1 MKSIP
6 NEDTACPA
14 YVCLATGGRSDLIH
28 LGKNRFD
35 RHYTQN
41 SSSLSAQRLC
51 RSGRAHPGFSLQ
63 VDRTG
68 RSSLTL
74 FSHPETV
81 RQTGGKALFPTI
93 RNAARRRQKAEVDG
107 RLLAYD
113 DNKSPTD
120 AFLWCNEITKKLK
133 DVQFNHVYLNS
144 QDPDQ
149 YTSLANICVTPAFLA
164 KLTDTNEPVRKLLR
178 YRAYDLYRW
187 VPAGHEPPPEPA
199 GYVDLQWAPT
209 LPPVSDVAAAITP
222 PWSGGLSTGRFK
234 LPERLDRCSAE
245 WPPEEPKAFLPERA
259 HEAFTTSGQ
268 PAYRKE

>member
-1 MKSIP
+1 MIGTTLKTLHHFQLNGYAALEELIRASAYKSI
-6 NEDTACPA
+6 EQAVA
-14 YVCLATGGRSDLIH
+14 
-28 LGKNRFD
+28 
-35 RHYTQN
+35 
-41 SSSLSAQRLC
+41 
-51 RSGRAHPGFSLQ
+51 
-63 VDRTG
+63 
-68 RSSLTL
+68 SLTL

-187 VPAGHEPPPEPA
+187 VPAGHEPPPEPV

-209 LPPVSDVAAAITP
+209 LPPVSDVAAAITAAM
-222 PWSGGLSTGRFK
+222 
-234 LPERLDRCSAE
+234 ERRPLDRTVQIAREVGWLFGGMAAGGTEGIPSGESA
-245 WPPEEPKAFLPERA
+245 
-259 HEAFTTSGQ
+259 
-268 PAYRKE
+268 